1 MVQSS
6 NYYCCLWQKIEKKI
20 INIIEQGVTMENF
33 GFIESRNPTSLGNQ
47 FGFKFVLEQ
56 GGASSF

>member
-1 MVQSS
+1 M
-6 NYYCCLWQKIEKKI
+6 YIY
-20 INIIEQGVTMENF
+20 IIELGVTIENF
-33 GFIESRNPTSLGNQ
+33 GFIELRNPTSLGNQ